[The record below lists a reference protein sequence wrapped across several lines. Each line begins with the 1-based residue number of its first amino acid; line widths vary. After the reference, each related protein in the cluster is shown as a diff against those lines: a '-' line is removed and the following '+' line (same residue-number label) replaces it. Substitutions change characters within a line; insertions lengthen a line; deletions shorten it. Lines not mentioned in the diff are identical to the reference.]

1 MQNGNQ
7 VSAPKMNEPPRTV
20 CHISLTLRTGGLEK
34 LLVQFARHHDRDRF
48 NHVFV
53 ALRDVGAPAEEIRG
67 QGGHVYVLGEP
78 RGKWHELR
86 RVTRLL
92 SDLGPAV
99 VHTHNLYPFFYG
111 SIAARLA
118 QVPAVIHTRHGVALG
133 DGSSGRILFWSAS
146 RLTDR
151 VVSVSEDT
159 ARRSA
164 REGHLRAG
172 QGLMI
177 WNGVDTDEFVY
188 RGPRN
193 GSNHLITISRLE
205 LIKDLPTLLR
215 AVAIAH
221 RSIPDL
227 HLDVVG
233 DGTQRRNLETLAH
246 SLGLDGSVAFLGERH
261 DIAALLTTAA
271 VFVSSSASEGVSLTL
286 LEAMAVG
293 LPVVAT
299 AVGGNPEVVADGW
312 TGELVPADDPEALA
326 AALVRVCGDRER
338 AARMGREGRA
348 RVERHFDVRQAIR
361 AYEALYDDVLEADR
375 RM

>member
-1 MQNGNQ
+1 MT
-7 VSAPKMNEPPRTV
+7 KPPRTV
-20 CHISLTLRTGGLEK
+20 CHLSLTLRTGGLER

-48 NHVFV
+48 NPVFV

-111 SIAARLA
+111 SIAARFA
-118 QVPAVIHTRHGVALG
+118 RVPAVIHTRHGVALG
-133 DGSSGRILFWSAS
+133 EGSSGRILFWSAS

-177 WNGVDTDEFVY
+177 WNGVDTDEFPY
-188 RGPRN
+188 RGPAN
-193 GSNHLITISRLE
+193 ASNHLITISRLE
-205 LIKDLPTLLR
+205 PVKDLPTLLR
-215 AVAIAH
+215 AVAIAR

-233 DGTQRRNLETLAH
+233 EGTQRGNLETLAH
-246 SLGLDGSVAFLGERH
+246 SLGLDGSVAFLGERR
-261 DIAALLTTAA
+261 DTAALLTTAA

-299 AVGGNPEVVADGW
+299 AVGGNPEVVADGR
-312 TGELVPADDPEALA
+312 TGELVPAADPEALA
-326 AALVRVCGDRER
+326 AALVRVCGHRER

-348 RVERHFDVRQAIR
+348 RVERHFDVRLAIR
-361 AYEALYDDVLEADR
+361 AYEDLYDDVLEAGR
-375 RM
+375 RRV